1 MNDLEEVLL
10 LDMAIKEAR
19 IKLEK
24 ARTLNAKRNNTD
36 PDDLSAIEEYI
47 SALIEERESILF
59 NAASTIAKATTPDW

>member
-1 MNDLEEVLL
+1 MTDLENIQI

-24 ARTLNAKRNNTD
+24 ARTLNAKRSNAN

-47 SALIEERESILF
+47 SDLIEERENILF
-59 NAASTIAKATTPDW
+59 TAASTIAKATTPTW